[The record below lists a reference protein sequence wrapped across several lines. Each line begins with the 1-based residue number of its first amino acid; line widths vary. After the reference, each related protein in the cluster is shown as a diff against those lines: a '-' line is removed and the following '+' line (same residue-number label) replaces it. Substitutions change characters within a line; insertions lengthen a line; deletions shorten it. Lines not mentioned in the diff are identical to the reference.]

1 MKGRADFLFFFTME
15 ELFLKIQKG
24 HAHVN
29 FVRHLI
35 FIKYLFVK
43 KKTLKK

>member
-1 MKGRADFLFFFTME
+1 ME
-15 ELFLKIQKG
+15 ELFLKIQIG

-43 KKTLKK
+43 KKKKNLKNDILQW